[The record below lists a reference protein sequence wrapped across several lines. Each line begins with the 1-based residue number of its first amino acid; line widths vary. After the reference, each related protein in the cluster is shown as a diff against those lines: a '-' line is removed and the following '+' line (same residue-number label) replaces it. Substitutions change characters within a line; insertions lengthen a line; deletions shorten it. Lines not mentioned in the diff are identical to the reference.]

1 MQIFKLL
8 ISYYFINYARG
19 SSKTSAETGNDIEK
33 FLLESNSVKEL
44 SPKNTEMSALNN
56 KKPDKFMEDL
66 IEVQR
71 TYRSLK
77 EKWQRMMEE
86 KNRVIQMASSTT
98 PPTTTSATSS
108 EVQVI
113 DVDVFE
119 APEKFQDISSDSEF
133 DDESFMDISM
143 TSSTSFP
150 SSPVSTTTTVSQLDQ
165 IQTAIREAFGG
176 VGAKVPVQK
185 EQKIS
190 QPSLFEIIGSSSS
203 TTTTTST
210 TTKPVTLQQM
220 DATITT
226 IKIDQSPPPRPTVAA
241 GVSTLTLDTV
251 ARNQQVPE
259 LTMLNVP
266 RPRHRPAGNVI
277 PQDHPG
283 PSTMDGTQIMAG
295 VNSGATT
302 QDVQSAPA
310 MSQVV
315 PAATEASPVIPTVT
329 QVAQAPLA
337 SEGNSK
343 SLLSTFGGRPPAPFP
358 KVATPWRH
366 PAPTMDSLDTANDP
380 FDTTTRV
387 TPPTTTSESPTTS
400 LPLHILPTSSFHSSG
415 THPDAQPA
423 TNLFRYPDQVKI
435 PFFGAKTEEDSGETT
450 VHPMR
455 PTTPEP
461 FRSEE
466 IQNLEEVENE
476 DGDMTLAE
484 DLASS
489 DAADSDLENTESELE
504 ENGEIEES
512 EFDGDEEID
521 EITEATTT
529 PRGIEQNEDYVE
541 ETFSQEKSSEASN
554 LKIPESFGIGKAPA
568 PPMDPSPGLDVF
580 GSPPGSQKPRPK
592 AFGTLPSSSGPT
604 ESEIGGFGSPPGSS
618 GPKLGSFGN
627 SAPSFP
633 TDDIFG
639 SPPGSGSS
647 GPQGPSG
654 LSSTFEEQIID
665 SDSAPSFGIGRSPPG
680 FSQPIGPTLPPA
692 AQPQKPGVKF
702 PTLVEQVESFF
713 NEDGSS
719 VEDTGASSALGS
731 FASAEQVANVP
742 VSQNIQVLDD
752 PKPVTRPPTHMPTSR
767 NPVGIF
773 GTKLKT
779 INERAYKPPMFP
791 SALSSETV
799 KMTQL
804 GNPYQ
809 QRTTVLPIGPHG
821 LAEPAMEVNSAD
833 TELPAWGVEK

>member
-33 FLLESNSVKEL
+33 FLLENNSVKEL
-44 SPKNTEMSALNN
+44 SPKNTEMSASNN

-133 DDESFMDISM
+133 DDESFMDISV
-143 TSSTSFP
+143 TSSTSSP
-150 SSPVSTTTTVSQLDQ
+150 SSPISTTTTVSQLDQ

-176 VGAKVPVQK
+176 AGAKEPLQK
-185 EQKIS
+185 NQKIS
-190 QPSLFEIIGSSSS
+190 QPSLFEIIGPSSS

-210 TTKPVTLQQM
+210 TTKPVTQQQM

-226 IKIDQSPPPRPTVAA
+226 IKMDESPPPRPTVAA
-241 GVSTLTLDTV
+241 GVSTVTLDTV

-266 RPRHRPAGNVI
+266 RPRHRPTSNVV

-295 VNSGATT
+295 VNSGATA
-302 QDVQSAPA
+302 QSAPA

-315 PAATEASPVIPTVT
+315 PAATEAPPPPTSTIP
-329 QVAQAPLA
+329 Q
-337 SEGNSK
+337 SC
-343 SLLSTFGGRPPAPFP
+343 
-358 KVATPWRH
+358 TPWRH

-380 FDTTTRV
+380 FDTTTRA
-387 TPPTTTSESPTTS
+387 TPVPTTSESPTTS
-400 LPLHILPTSSFHSSG
+400 TTLPLHILPTSSFHSSG
-415 THPDAQPA
+415 SHPDAQPA

-435 PFFGAKTEEDSGETT
+435 PFFGAKTEEDSGDTT

-466 IQNLEEVENE
+466 IQNLEEVEKE
-476 DGDMTLAE
+476 DGNMTLAE
-484 DLASS
+484 DLAS
-489 DAADSDLENTESELE
+489 DSDDVNPSDSETESELE
-504 ENGEIEES
+504 ENGEIEKS

-521 EITEATTT
+521 EITASTT

-554 LKIPESFGIGKAPA
+554 LKIPESFGIGKEPG
-568 PPMDPSPGLDVF
+568 PPMDLSPGSNVF
-580 GSPPGSQKPRPK
+580 GSPPGSQKPRAK
-592 AFGTLPSSSGPT
+592 AFGTLPS
-604 ESEIGGFGSPPGSS
+604 
-618 GPKLGSFGN
+618 
-627 SAPSFP
+627 
-633 TDDIFG
+633 
-639 SPPGSGSS
+639 
-647 GPQGPSG
+647 
-654 LSSTFEEQIID
+654 
-665 SDSAPSFGIGRSPPG
+665 
-680 FSQPIGPTLPPA
+680 
-692 AQPQKPGVKF
+692 
-702 PTLVEQVESFF
+702 
-713 NEDGSS
+713 
-719 VEDTGASSALGS
+719 
-731 FASAEQVANVP
+731 
-742 VSQNIQVLDD
+742 
-752 PKPVTRPPTHMPTSR
+752 
-767 NPVGIF
+767 
-773 GTKLKT
+773 
-779 INERAYKPPMFP
+779 
-791 SALSSETV
+791 
-799 KMTQL
+799 
-804 GNPYQ
+804 
-809 QRTTVLPIGPHG
+809 
-821 LAEPAMEVNSAD
+821 
-833 TELPAWGVEK
+833 

>member
-133 DDESFMDISM
+133 DDESFMDISV
-143 TSSTSFP
+143 TSST
-150 SSPVSTTTTVSQLDQ
+150 SPVSTTTTVSQLDQ
-165 IQTAIREAFGG
+165 IQTAIREAFGSI
-176 VGAKVPVQK
+176 GAKELSQK
-185 EQKIS
+185 DQKIN
-190 QPSLFEIIGSSSS
+190 QPSLFEIIGPSSS

-210 TTKPVTLQQM
+210 TTKPVTQQQM

-226 IKIDQSPPPRPTVAA
+226 IKMDQSPPPRPAVAA
-241 GVSTLTLDTV
+241 GVSTVTLDTV

-266 RPRHRPAGNVI
+266 RPRHRPAGNVV

-295 VNSGATT
+295 VNSGATA
-302 QDVQSAPA
+302 QSAPA

-315 PAATEASPVIPTVT
+315 PAATEAPPVIPTVT
-329 QVAQAPLA
+329 QVAQVPLA
-337 SEGNSK
+337 SEDNSK

-415 THPDAQPA
+415 SHPDAQPA

-435 PFFGAKTEEDSGETT
+435 PFFGAKTEEDSGDTT

-466 IQNLEEVENE
+466 IQNLEEVEKE
-476 DGDMTLAE
+476 DEDMTLAE
-484 DLASS
+484 DLPSDSDS
-489 DAADSDLENTESELE
+489 DAENTESELE
-504 ENGEIEES
+504 ENSEIEES
-512 EFDGDEEID
+512 EFVGDEEID
-521 EITEATTT
+521 EITESGITTT

-541 ETFSQEKSSEASN
+541 ETFSQEKSSEAA
-554 LKIPESFGIGKAPA
+554 LKVPESFGIGKAPSFEEVAAA
-568 PPMDPSPGLDVF
+568 PPASPADMTPAPPVDSSPGSDLF
-580 GSPPGSQKPRPK
+580 GSPPGSQKARAK

-604 ESEIGGFGSPPGSS
+604 ESEFGGFGSPPGSS
-618 GPKLGSFGN
+618 GSKLGAFGN

-639 SPPGSGSS
+639 SPPGSSEPQ

-654 LSSTFEEQIID
+654 LPSTLEEQIID

-702 PTLVEQVESFF
+702 PTLVEQVESFLMKT
-713 NEDGSS
+713 EAPWRTL
-719 VEDTGASSALGS
+719 EL
-731 FASAEQVANVP
+731 QV
-742 VSQNIQVLDD
+742 
-752 PKPVTRPPTHMPTSR
+752 R
-767 NPVGIF
+767 
-773 GTKLKT
+773 
-779 INERAYKPPMFP
+779 
-791 SALSSETV
+791 
-799 KMTQL
+799 
-804 GNPYQ
+804 
-809 QRTTVLPIGPHG
+809 
-821 LAEPAMEVNSAD
+821 
-833 TELPAWGVEK
+833 